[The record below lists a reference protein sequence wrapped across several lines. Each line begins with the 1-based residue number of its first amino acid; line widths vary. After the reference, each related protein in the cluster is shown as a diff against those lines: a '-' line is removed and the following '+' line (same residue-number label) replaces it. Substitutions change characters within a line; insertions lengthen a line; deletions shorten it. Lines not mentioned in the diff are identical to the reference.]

1 VTARTHLRLLAAFLA
16 GLALASCAPHP
27 PASAT
32 DDAQW
37 FGSLTPPRDNML
49 RFNNGVEPET
59 IDPNV
64 MSGQGDGRIARM
76 LFEGLTSND
85 PQTLAPIPGQAY
97 RWETSPDG
105 LDYTFHLRAGLK
117 WTDGSALTARDF
129 VYAWRRVLAPATAS
143 RSASMLYP
151 IAGAED
157 YNKGATT
164 DSTTVG
170 VRALDDSTLA
180 VRLAQPTSYFM
191 FLTTFYTYMPV
202 QQKCIER
209 WGNTWTAPVHMVSN
223 GPFAL
228 RSHTQSEKIVAMRNP
243 LYWDAKHVA
252 LDGVIAYA
260 VDDLNTS
267 TNMYKAGM
275 IDWNPSGYIP
285 APFIPS
291 LRHFRDYQTGEFQ
304 STYFYSINVT
314 RKPYSDPRVRRALN
328 LAVDRVAITR
338 DLLKGTRRAWGRIT
352 PDGYPGYLPPAQI
365 AFDPVRARAELAAAG
380 FPGGKGFPKLK
391 ITFNTS
397 EDHRRIAEAIQAMW
411 KRELGI
417 DVELQN
423 MEWASYLQTTTALQ
437 YDVARRSWIG
447 DYLDPMTFLGMLRTG
462 DGNNR
467 TGWSDASYDNLLRR
481 ADHEVNAALRM
492 DLLRQAEARALD
504 QGVFIP
510 IYHYTTH
517 ELVKPYVHGIYHTAL
532 DIHMLTRVSID
543 PEWRQHVPIAQGSK

>member
-1 VTARTHLRLLAAFLA
+1 
-16 GLALASCAPHP
+16 
-27 PASAT
+27 
-32 DDAQW
+32 
-37 FGSLTPPRDNML
+37 ML

-59 IDPNV
+59 IDPGI

-76 LFEGLTSND
+76 LFEGLTSSD
-85 PQTLAPIPGQAY
+85 PQTLAPIAAQAY
-97 RWETSPDG
+97 RWQTSADG
-105 LDYTFHLRAGLK
+105 LDYTFHLRAGLH
-117 WTDGSALTARDF
+117 WTDGAPLTARDF

-143 RSASMLYP
+143 RAASMLYP
-151 IAGAED
+151 IAGAEA
-157 YNKGATT
+157 YNKGVTT

-170 VRALDDSTLA
+170 VRAIDDSTLT
-180 VRLAQPTSYFM
+180 VHLAQPTSYFL

-209 WGNTWTAPVHMVSN
+209 WGNTWTAPEHMVSN
-223 GPFAL
+223 GPFTM
-228 RSHTQSEKIVAMRNP
+228 RSHTQAEKIVAVKNP
-243 LYWDAKHVA
+243 LYWDARHVA
-252 LDGVIAYA
+252 LDGVVAYA

-291 LRHFRDYQTGEFQ
+291 LRHFRDYRTGEFQ
-304 STYFYSINVT
+304 STYFYCINVT
-314 RKPYSDPRVRRALN
+314 RKPYNDPRVRRALN

-352 PDGYPGYLPPAQI
+352 PDGYPGYHAPAQI

-380 FPGGKGFPKLK
+380 FPGGKGFPKLR

-397 EDHRRIAEAIQAMW
+397 EDHRRIAEAVQAMW

-467 TGWSDASYDNLLRR
+467 TGWSDALYDGLLQR
-481 ADHEVNAALRM
+481 ADHEVDPTIRM
-492 DLLRQAEARALD
+492 ELLRQAEARALD

-517 ELVKPYVHGIYHTAL
+517 ELVKPYVHGIFHTAL

-543 PEWRQHVPIAQGSK
+543 PQWRQHEPIAAGTK

>member
-1 VTARTHLRLLAAFLA
+1 
-16 GLALASCAPHP
+16 
-27 PASAT
+27 
-32 DDAQW
+32 
-37 FGSLTPPRDNML
+37 ML

-59 IDPNV
+59 IDPGI

-76 LFEGLTSND
+76 LFEGLTSSD
-85 PQTLAPIPGQAY
+85 PQTLAPIAAQAY
-97 RWETSPDG
+97 RWQTSADG
-105 LDYTFHLRAGLK
+105 LDYTFHLRAGLH
-117 WTDGSALTARDF
+117 WTDGAPLTARDF
-129 VYAWRRVLAPATAS
+129 VYAWHRVLAPATAS
-143 RSASMLYP
+143 RAASMLYP
-151 IAGAED
+151 IAGAEA
-157 YNKGATT
+157 YNKGVTT

-170 VRALDDSTLA
+170 VRAIDDSTLT
-180 VRLAQPTSYFM
+180 VHLAQPTSYFL

-209 WGNTWTAPVHMVSN
+209 WGNTWTAPEHMVSN
-223 GPFAL
+223 GPFTM
-228 RSHTQSEKIVAMRNP
+228 RSHTQAEKIVAVKNP
-243 LYWDAKHVA
+243 LYWDARHVA
-252 LDGVIAYA
+252 LDGVVAYA

-291 LRHFRDYQTGEFQ
+291 LRHFRDYRTGEFQ
-304 STYFYSINVT
+304 STYFYCINVT
-314 RKPYSDPRVRRALN
+314 RKPYNDPRVRRALN

-352 PDGYPGYLPPAQI
+352 PDGYPGYHAPAQI

-380 FPGGKGFPKLK
+380 FPGGKGFPKLR

-397 EDHRRIAEAIQAMW
+397 EDHRRIAEAVQAMW

-467 TGWSDASYDNLLRR
+467 TGWSDALYDGLLQR
-481 ADHEVNAALRM
+481 ADHEVDPTIRM
-492 DLLRQAEARALD
+492 ELLRQAEARALD

-517 ELVKPYVHGIYHTAL
+517 ELVKPYVHGIFHTAL

-543 PEWRQHVPIAQGSK
+543 PEWRQHVPIAAGSK